1 MTRKTCVVC
10 GFRHW
15 QARDECD
22 TCRHKRNQHSTAE
35 PKKVAQ
41 TFEKAS
47 MKVAK
52 NVAAREKRETRKK

>member
-1 MTRKTCVVC
+1 MTRTTCVVC

-15 QARDECD
+15 QDRDECD

-41 TFEKAS
+41 TFEQAS
-47 MKVAK
+47 MKVAR